1 MSENLLDNSTS
12 TNSNPNN
19 TAANSGSGNNA
30 AINLNSDTGSAASS
44 NSDTGSA
51 ASSNSDTSSTVSSDL
66 DNNVA
71 INSSH
76 NTGTAANSNSD
87 TGKADVNTEHMPQNN
102 APVKKEP
109 KYQFEQADII
119 MLPVIFILAFLC
131 TKYYSLVTTLSTLG
145 LGASI
150 YVVLYVASLLIYA
163 GLKSVKANKE
173 SMILSVLMILL
184 SLSFTVFYNHSLNVF
199 MQIAMNFM
207 LIYLPVTIFN
217 KLIKKETSA
226 LILYDYINALV
237 FIPIYYATS
246 FWLCMFSKKEKT
258 AQNKKTKYFMHI
270 FLGLLIGT
278 PFIVIVIFL
287 LSSADAT
294 FNKIFENLLTLNI
307 NISKD
312 FVTAIWSL
320 PMATYLYALIY
331 GSSVIDNSKY
341 FNMDK
346 FNQSLDN
353 AATIPRLSI
362 YTVNVIICCFYV
374 LFIGIQAVYFIDIAS
389 GSLPDGF
396 TYSDYARRGFFE
408 LLTVAL
414 INIVFIVVAKVLS
427 IKHENNKYMR
437 IHIILNSILTFA
449 LIFVAFAKMYLY
461 ISTYGLT
468 ALRIIPSTF
477 MIFLCCVFAF
487 IIMGEFK
494 QSFPVVKLSFYTGNI
509 LFVFLCIINMDGL
522 VAQYNLNAY
531 VNGKL
536 PYYDLYELKGSDL
549 SAIPA
554 IYKVWK
560 NTDDEALKTNLSS
573 VAESIMKYKYFDED
587 EYMNYNYVRNK
598 ALEIK
603 KHMHLN

>member
-19 TAANSGSGNNA
+19 TAANSGSSNNIAINPSSDTNA
-30 AINLNSDTGSAASS
+30 AISSNSDTGSAASS
-44 NSDTGSA
+44 NSDTGST
-51 ASSNSDTSSTVSSDL
+51 ASLNSDTGSTASSDL

-87 TGKADVNTEHMPQNN
+87 TGTADVNTEHMPQNN

-294 FNKIFENLLTLNI
+294 FNKIFENLFTLNI

-374 LFIGIQAVYFIDIAS
+374 LFIGIQAVYFIDIAG

-487 IIMGEFK
+487 IIM
-494 QSFPVVKLSFYTGNI
+494 
-509 LFVFLCIINMDGL
+509 
-522 VAQYNLNAY
+522 
-531 VNGKL
+531 
-536 PYYDLYELKGSDL
+536 
-549 SAIPA
+549 
-554 IYKVWK
+554 
-560 NTDDEALKTNLSS
+560 
-573 VAESIMKYKYFDED
+573 
-587 EYMNYNYVRNK
+587 
-598 ALEIK
+598 
-603 KHMHLN
+603 

>member
-346 FNQSLDN
+346 FNKSLDN

>member
-1 MSENLLDNSTS
+1 MSENLLDNSIS

-19 TAANSGSGNNA
+19 TAANSGSGNNIAINPSSDTNA
-30 AINLNSDTGSAASS
+30 AISLNSDTGSAASL

-51 ASSNSDTSSTVSSDL
+51 ASSDL

-102 APVKKEP
+102 APIKKEP

-258 AQNKKTKYFMHI
+258 FLHKRYF
-270 FLGLLIGT
+270 
-278 PFIVIVIFL
+278 
-287 LSSADAT
+287 
-294 FNKIFENLLTLNI
+294 
-307 NISKD
+307 
-312 FVTAIWSL
+312 SL
-320 PMATYLYALIY
+320 
-331 GSSVIDNSKY
+331 
-341 FNMDK
+341 
-346 FNQSLDN
+346 
-353 AATIPRLSI
+353 
-362 YTVNVIICCFYV
+362 
-374 LFIGIQAVYFIDIAS
+374 
-389 GSLPDGF
+389 
-396 TYSDYARRGFFE
+396 
-408 LLTVAL
+408 
-414 INIVFIVVAKVLS
+414 
-427 IKHENNKYMR
+427 
-437 IHIILNSILTFA
+437 
-449 LIFVAFAKMYLY
+449 
-461 ISTYGLT
+461 
-468 ALRIIPSTF
+468 
-477 MIFLCCVFAF
+477 
-487 IIMGEFK
+487 
-494 QSFPVVKLSFYTGNI
+494 
-509 LFVFLCIINMDGL
+509 
-522 VAQYNLNAY
+522 
-531 VNGKL
+531 
-536 PYYDLYELKGSDL
+536 
-549 SAIPA
+549 
-554 IYKVWK
+554 
-560 NTDDEALKTNLSS
+560 
-573 VAESIMKYKYFDED
+573 
-587 EYMNYNYVRNK
+587 
-598 ALEIK
+598 
-603 KHMHLN
+603 

>member
-12 TNSNPNN
+12 ANSNPNN
-19 TAANSGSGNNA
+19 TAANSGSGNNVAVNSNSDTNA
-30 AINLNSDTGSAASS
+30 AINLNSDTGTAPSS
-44 NSDTGSA
+44 NSDTG
-51 ASSNSDTSSTVSSDL
+51 STVSSDL
-66 DNNVA
+66 DNNIA

-87 TGKADVNTEHMPQNN
+87 TGTADVNTEHMPQNN

-258 AQNKKTKYFMHI
+258 AQNKKAKYFMHI

-294 FNKIFENLLTLNI
+294 FNKIFENLFTLNI
-307 NISKD
+307 NISEN
-312 FVTAIWSL
+312 FVTVIWSL

-374 LFIGIQAVYFIDIAS
+374 LFIGIQAVYFIDIAG

-509 LFVFLCIINMDGL
+509 LFVLLCIINMDGL